1 MYSVVL
7 RALVID
13 TDTFSSQHILSVSTQ
28 TLSQQVSLLL
38 GALRAC
44 SHRGACQMFGCV
56 PSPATSCALTPLPG
70 VNGGGHKDK
79 VKGARQ
85 ARLQNDNGVALE
97 QAHHGKLLKCVQ

>member
-7 RALVID
+7 RALVVD

-56 PSPATSCALTPLPG
+56 PSPATSCALTPPATS
-70 VNGGGHKDK
+70 GGLMVAGT
-79 VKGARQ
+79 RT
-85 ARLQNDNGVALE
+85 RLRVLAKRVCKTITGLR
-97 QAHHGKLLKCVQ
+97 